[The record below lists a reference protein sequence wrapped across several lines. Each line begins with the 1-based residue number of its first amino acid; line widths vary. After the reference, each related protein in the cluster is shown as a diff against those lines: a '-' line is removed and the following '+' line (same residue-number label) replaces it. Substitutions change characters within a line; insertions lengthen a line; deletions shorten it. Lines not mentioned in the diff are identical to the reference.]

1 MFRIIFFSAIV
12 VLAGGGVPAASGT
25 DLLEQSGQ
33 RHDELAEADRLSVE
47 VVKLFKSS
55 EFEEAVPLAKRALK
69 IRQKHLNP
77 NDALIADAQSNLAE
91 LYLVLEQPKDAESL
105 IEKAVKIYQLDSA
118 AHGKSLAHAL
128 EGLGLLRDL
137 SFKRAEAEAL
147 FLQAL
152 ALRERVMG
160 PAHIETKD
168 ARDRLAT
175 FYMRTKEFAKALPI
189 LRQQVAESEQKYGS
203 ADPRVGQVLERLSCA
218 LFRNKETAEAEKI
231 EARANR
237 ILYADGSRKNEPLVL
252 SQESFECRLI
262 TNPRPDFV
270 NVARNLRFMGRATI
284 IVALDVNETGQVTHA
299 QVVLG
304 EPLFREVSEKAALGA
319 TLRPLVVDG
328 QAVKFKGTIS
338 HQFGVMTTTRIV
350 AVPGVMRRP

>member
-1 MFRIIFFSAIV
+1 MFRLILFSAIV
-12 VLAGGGVPAASGT
+12 VLAGGGVPAASAP
-25 DLLEQSGQ
+25 DLVEQSVERQ
-33 RHDELAEADRLSVE
+33 DELAEADRLSIE
-47 VVKLFKSS
+47 VVKLFTGS
-55 EFEEAVPLAKRALK
+55 EFEKALPLAKRALK
-69 IRQKHLNP
+69 IRQKLLNA

-91 LYLVLEQPKDAESL
+91 LYLALEQPKDAESH
-105 IEKAVKIYQLDSA
+105 IVKAIKIYELDSA
-118 AHGKSLAHAL
+118 AHGKTLAHVL
-128 EGLGLLRDL
+128 ERLGLLRDL
-137 SFKRAEAEAL
+137 AFKRAEAEVL

-160 PAHIETKD
+160 PGHIETRE

-175 FYMRTKEFAKALPI
+175 FYVRTKEFAKALPI

-203 ADPRVGQVLERLSCA
+203 ADPRLGQVLERLSCA

-237 ILYADGSRKNEPLVL
+237 ILYADASRKNEPLVL
-252 SQESFECRLI
+252 GQESFECRLI
-262 TNPRPDFV
+262 TNPPPDFV
-270 NVARNLRFMGRATI
+270 KVARNRRFMGRATI
-284 IVALDVNETGQVTHA
+284 IVALDVNETGHVSHV

-304 EPLFREVSEKAALGA
+304 EPIFREVAEKAALAA